1 MKETVSNADLPK
13 VKNLQTYVD
22 KTTCSAFMD
31 FPTKNSNNKNEN
43 KSKQAKIYKGCTK
56 QNH

>member
-13 VKNLQTYVD
+13 VKKNLHTYVD
-22 KTTCSAFMD
+22 KIACSAFMD

-43 KSKQAKIYKGCTK
+43 K
-56 QNH
+56 